1 MDEFGELQI
10 PESRVLI
17 IITGRRNSVHLSA
30 KIDKVQAA
38 QYV

>member
-17 IITGRRNSVHLSA
+17 IITGRQDSA
-30 KIDKVQAA
+30 YLKCYD
-38 QYV
+38 